1 MKHASLQK
9 CIAVVLAL
17 AVWQGAAMAVGM
29 DLLLPSPWQV
39 AQRLWTVWQEPDFFP
54 TVAFSL
60 LRISGGFGLGLVLG
74 VLLAVAAGRLRVLEI
89 LLWPYVTVIK
99 SVPVASFIII
109 CLIWLNTSQLAVF
122 ISFLMVFPAIY
133 SNTLQG
139 IRSADPAL
147 LEMARLY
154 RVPFSRRLGYIYVP
168 QVKPFLL
175 SGCSVALG
183 MSWKSGVAAEVIGVV
198 GGSIG
203 IGGMWVLLALT
214 VGGNLMGITGMVL
227 GIPAFAVIYALVK
240 EFCDKRIAAKD
251 AAAKAAAPTA
261 ETEKTAEG

>member
-17 AVWQGAAMAVGM
+17 VVWQGAAMAVGM

-203 IGGMWVLLALT
+203 ERLYESKVYFQTADLLAWT
-214 VGGNLMGITGMVL
+214 VVIVVCSVGFEKLVL
-227 GIPAFAVIYALVK
+227 WLLRRCFAAW
-240 EFCDKRIAAKD
+240 
-251 AAAKAAAPTA
+251 
-261 ETEKTAEG
+261 EGR

>member
-1 MKHASLQK
+1 MSHSLENR
-9 CIAVVLAL
+9 AAL
-17 AVWQGAAMAVGM
+17 TVS
-29 DLLLPSPWQV
+29 PS
-39 AQRLWTVWQEPDFFP
+39 A
-54 TVAFSL
+54 
-60 LRISGGFGLGLVLG
+60 LVLLAAFLLFSRSFTLPAALLSAALCHELSHVLTLRLLG
-74 VLLAVAAGRLRVLEI
+74 APPRRLTLSATGAELYVPALDRLSYTGELLAVAAGRLRVLEI

-203 IGGMWVLLALT
+203 ERLYESKVYFQTADLLAWT
-214 VGGNLMGITGMVL
+214 VVIVVCSVGFEKLVL
-227 GIPAFAVIYALVK
+227 WLLRRCFAAW
-240 EFCDKRIAAKD
+240 
-251 AAAKAAAPTA
+251 
-261 ETEKTAEG
+261 EGR

>member
-9 CIAVVLAL
+9 CIAVALAL
-17 AVWQGAAMAVGM
+17 AVWQGEAMAVGM

-39 AQRLWTVWQEPDFFP
+39 ARRLWTVWQEPDFFP

-203 IGGMWVLLALT
+203 ERLYESKVYFQTADLLAWT
-214 VGGNLMGITGMVL
+214 VVIVVCSVGFEKLVL
-227 GIPAFAVIYALVK
+227 WLLRRCFAAW
-240 EFCDKRIAAKD
+240 
-251 AAAKAAAPTA
+251 
-261 ETEKTAEG
+261 EGR

>member
-9 CIAVVLAL
+9 CIAVALAL

-133 SNTLQG
+133 SNMLQG

-154 RVPFSRRLGYIYVP
+154 RVPFP
-168 QVKPFLL
+168 
-175 SGCSVALG
+175 
-183 MSWKSGVAAEVIGVV
+183 
-198 GGSIG
+198 GGWG
-203 IGGMWVLLALT
+203 IST
-214 VGGNLMGITGMVL
+214 F
-227 GIPAFAVIYALVK
+227 P
-240 EFCDKRIAAKD
+240 R
-251 AAAKAAAPTA
+251 
-261 ETEKTAEG
+261 

>member
-89 LLWPYVTVIK
+89 LLWPYVTAIK
-99 SVPVASFIII
+99 SVPVASFI
-109 CLIWLNTSQLAVF
+109 T
-122 ISFLMVFPAIY
+122 FLMVFPAIY

-251 AAAKAAAPTA
+251 AAAKAAASTA
-261 ETEKTAEG
+261 ETEKSAEG

>member
-1 MKHASLQK
+1 MSHSLK
-9 CIAVVLAL
+9 NRAAL
-17 AVWQGAAMAVGM
+17 TVS
-29 DLLLPSPWQV
+29 PS
-39 AQRLWTVWQEPDFFP
+39 A
-54 TVAFSL
+54 
-60 LRISGGFGLGLVLG
+60 LVLLAAFLLFSRSFTLPAALLSAALCHELSHVLTLRLLG
-74 VLLAVAAGRLRVLEI
+74 APPRRLTLSATGAELYVPALDRLSYTGELLAVAAGRLRVLEI

-183 MSWKSGVAAEVIGVV
+183 MSWKSGVAAEVIAVT
-198 GGSIG
+198 SHS
-203 IGGMWVLLALT
+203 IGGMLYDAKVYLEISDLFAWTLIIVILSLCFEKAFLWLLDR
-214 VGGNLMGITGMVL
+214 V
-227 GIPAFAVIYALVK
+227 FFLVQ
-240 EFCDKRIAAKD
+240 
-251 AAAKAAAPTA
+251 
-261 ETEKTAEG
+261 GSL

>member
-9 CIAVVLAL
+9 CIAVALAL

-74 VLLAVAAGRLRVLEI
+74 VLLAVAAGWLRVLEI

-109 CLIWLNTSQLAVF
+109 CLIWLNTSSWRCLSRF
-122 ISFLMVFPAIY
+122 SWCFR
-133 SNTLQG
+133 
-139 IRSADPAL
+139 RSTPT
-147 LEMARLY
+147 R
-154 RVPFSRRLGYIYVP
+154 SRA
-168 QVKPFLL
+168 
-175 SGCSVALG
+175 S
-183 MSWKSGVAAEVIGVV
+183 
-198 GGSIG
+198 
-203 IGGMWVLLALT
+203 
-214 VGGNLMGITGMVL
+214 
-227 GIPAFAVIYALVK
+227 
-240 EFCDKRIAAKD
+240 
-251 AAAKAAAPTA
+251 AAPTRRCWRWPGCTGCPFPA
-261 ETEKTAEG
+261 AGVYLRSPGEAVSPVRVQRGPGHVVEVRRGRRGHRCGGRFHR